1 MVAIKSHEAARFLKA
16 PNNQI
21 SAVLTYGTDAGLI
34 SERARA
40 AAKAWANLEDPPS
53 EITRLDDADLESD
66 TDRLSVELMT
76 VPMFGGRKVIL
87 ASTGRRINAA
97 LLTEIIEPGPLPGV
111 LVVEA
116 GNLKPTDK
124 VRKLFEKSK
133 HTAAI
138 ACFPDEGRD
147 LAALI
152 DDEVKA
158 AKMTIAPEAREVLL
172 AQLGADRALSRGEIA
187 KLVLY
192 CSGHKQIELPDVEA
206 IVSDASELGVDRI
219 VNAAAGGEPGVAVKE
234 LSRALNSGESAQ
246 FVLIALQR
254 HFMRLH
260 RIQAEV
266 TGGRAM
272 ADAMKSLRPPLHF
285 KQKNAVTA
293 QIRKWPLPH
302 LNRALEEIAKAAKN
316 SRQTGS
322 RDDLITES
330 LLLGLAQLAK
340 LAR

>member
-1 MVAIKSHEAARFLKA
+1 MVAIKSHEASRFLKA
-16 PNNQI
+16 PDPEI
-21 SAVLTYGTDAGLI
+21 SAVLTYGTDAGLVA
-34 SERARA
+34 ERARA
-40 AAKAWANLEDPPS
+40 AARAWAGLEDPPS
-53 EITRLDDADLESD
+53 EVVRLDDADLESD
-66 TDRLSVELMT
+66 PDRLSVELMT
-76 VPMFGGRKVIL
+76 VPMFGGRKIVL
-87 ASTGRRINAA
+87 SSTGRRINAT
-97 LLTEIIEPGPLPGV
+97 LLAAIVEPGPIPGV

-124 VRKLFEKSK
+124 LRKVFEKAR
-133 HTAAI
+133 HAAAI

-152 DDEVKA
+152 DDEIKA
-158 AKMTIAPEAREVLL
+158 AKMTIAPEARDVLL

-192 CSGHKQIELPDVEA
+192 CSGRKRIELPDVEA

-234 LSRALNSGESAQ
+234 LSRTLNSGESAQ
-246 FVLIALQR
+246 LVIIALQR

-266 TGGRAM
+266 SKGRAIG
-272 ADAMKSLRPPLHF
+272 DVMKSLRPPLHF

-293 QIRKWPLPH
+293 QVRNWPLPH
-302 LNRALEEIAKAAKN
+302 LNRALEEISKSARSA
-316 SRQTGS
+316 RQTGA
-322 RDDLITES
+322 RDDLIAES
-330 LLLGLAQLAK
+330 LLLGLAQLAR
-340 LAR
+340 LSR

>member
-1 MVAIKSHEAARFLKA
+1 MVAIKSHEATRFLKA
-16 PNNQI
+16 PDRAI
-21 SAVLTYGTDAGLI
+21 SAVLTYGTDAGLV

-40 AAKAWANLEDPPS
+40 AAKAWAGLEDPPS

-66 TDRLSVELMT
+66 PDRLSVELMT

-87 ASTGRRINAA
+87 SSTGRRINAV
-97 LLTEIIEPGPLPGV
+97 LLKGLIEPGPLPGV
-111 LVVEA
+111 LIVEA

-124 VRKLFEKSK
+124 IRSLFEKAK
-133 HTAAI
+133 HAAAI

-147 LAALI
+147 LAALV

-158 AKMTIAPEAREVLL
+158 AKMAIAPEAREVLL

-192 CSGHKQIELPDVEA
+192 CSGRKRIELEDVEA

-234 LSRALNSGESAQ
+234 LSRALNSGESPQ
-246 FVLIALQR
+246 TVIIALQR

-260 RIQAEV
+260 RIQADV
-266 TGGRAM
+266 SSGRAI

-293 QIRKWPLPH
+293 QVRKWPLAH
-302 LNRALEEIAKAAKN
+302 LKRALGEIAKAARN

-330 LLLGLAQLAK
+330 LILGLAQLARI
-340 LAR
+340 AR